1 MPQDLDE
8 IKREMEH
15 SLEADRFVIF
25 RGHSRAM
32 EHVVRWDSGHHP
44 DFHLF
49 LETAR
54 RNDVNMIVFNHAE
67 FAEGEIDDA
76 FERLEECEI
85 PAETRRRIEGRLKEL
100 RIYTGFV
107 AALELSYDYRGCTYL
122 YDQQSEWYQEFLDIS
137 ADIDAFLDDTEPGGD
152 DGPVGGYFSRN

>member
-1 MPQDLDE
+1 MAQDLDE

-15 SLEADRFVIF
+15 SLEAAGFVVF
-25 RGHSRAM
+25 RGQSRMM
-32 EHVVRWDSGHHP
+32 EHAVLWDSDRHP

-54 RNDVNMIVFNHAE
+54 RNDVNVIVFHHTE

-85 PAETRRRIEGRLKEL
+85 PAETRRRIERRLKEL
-100 RIYTGFV
+100 RIYSGFV
-107 AALELSYDYRGCTYL
+107 AALELSYDYRGCIYL
-122 YDQQSEWYQEFLDIS
+122 YGRQSEWYQEFLDLS
-137 ADIDAFLDDTEPGGD
+137 ADIDAFLEEAESGE
-152 DGPVGGYFSRN
+152 DGPVGGFFSRN